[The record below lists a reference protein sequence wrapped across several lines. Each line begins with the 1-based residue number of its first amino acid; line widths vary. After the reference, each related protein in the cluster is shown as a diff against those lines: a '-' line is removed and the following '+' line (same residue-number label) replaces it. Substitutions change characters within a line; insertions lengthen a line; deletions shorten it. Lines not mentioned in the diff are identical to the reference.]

1 MKYCTQCGTQTEKD
15 ERFCLVCG
23 AEIPDVK
30 ERIRKEDGFNRW
42 WLLPIIT
49 LSVILAGGI
58 IIHFYLEKHNSVT
71 KEAYQTGIQ
80 HPEDR
85 LYYSQALEAFEK
97 AGSLKTNF
105 QAAKTAKEFMKVAL
119 KVESKIQSIDELI
132 GDQAFQEGLQ
142 LAQEAEDQLKPYKG
156 EVTQRLLD
164 RIISKRNEVQVAQIK
179 QQFSENPTIDE
190 LKILLWQIHSIKAD
204 KSEEL
209 VQSMED
215 RFINDTFS
223 RASENLQDNQ
233 FTTALNIVEE
243 GLRYIPESERLKN
256 LKSTIEKQK
265 VAFETEQQK
274 RIEQALS
281 QYELEQDQN
290 KNNAVEIVKVEA
302 KPDEYGD
309 IVVKGEIKSVA
320 TVPIQSVTVNYS
332 LYDEND
338 ELLTENE
345 TFLYPE
351 TLYPNETGKFEYIHY
366 EMPDKVSIEINQV
379 SWFLDEE

>member
-1 MKYCTQCGTQTEKD
+1 MKYCTQCGTQTEKN

-23 AEIPDVK
+23 AEIPDLD
-30 ERIRKEDGFNRW
+30 ERIPDEGFNRW
-42 WLLPIIT
+42 WLLPIIM
-49 LSVILAGGI
+49 LSIILAGGI
-58 IIHFYLEKHNSVT
+58 IMHFYLEHQNSET
-71 KEAYQTGIQ
+71 INAFESGIQ
-80 HPEDR
+80 HAEEGH
-85 LYYSQALEAFEK
+85 YTQALEAFEE
-97 AGSLKTNF
+97 AVSLKSNF
-105 QAAKTAKEFMKVAL
+105 QAAKTAKEFMEVAL
-119 KVESKIQSIDELI
+119 TVESKIQSIDKLI
-132 GDQAFQEGLQ
+132 EEQKFHEGLQ
-142 LAQEAEDQLKPYKG
+142 LAQEAEDQLESYKG

-164 RIISKRNEVQVAQIK
+164 RIISKRNEVQIAQIE
-179 QQFSENPTIDE
+179 QQFSESPSFEE
-190 LKILLWQIHSIKAD
+190 LKILLWQIHSINAE

-209 VQSMED
+209 VQAMED

-243 GLRYIPESERLKN
+243 GLRYLPESERLKN

-281 QYELEQDQN
+281 QYELEQDHN
-290 KNNAVEIVKVEA
+290 KNNAVEVVKVTA

-332 LYDEND
+332 LYDEED

-366 EMPDKVSIEINQV
+366 EMPDKVSIEINQI
-379 SWFLDEE
+379 SWFLDDE

>member
-1 MKYCTQCGTQTEKD
+1 M
-15 ERFCLVCG
+15 
-23 AEIPDVK
+23 
-30 ERIRKEDGFNRW
+30 
-42 WLLPIIT
+42 
-49 LSVILAGGI
+49 
-58 IIHFYLEKHNSVT
+58 
-71 KEAYQTGIQ
+71 
-80 HPEDR
+80 
-85 LYYSQALEAFEK
+85 
-97 AGSLKTNF
+97 
-105 QAAKTAKEFMKVAL
+105 
-119 KVESKIQSIDELI
+119 
-132 GDQAFQEGLQ
+132 
-142 LAQEAEDQLKPYKG
+142 
-156 EVTQRLLD
+156 
-164 RIISKRNEVQVAQIK
+164 
-179 QQFSENPTIDE
+179 
-190 LKILLWQIHSIKAD
+190 
-204 KSEEL
+204 
-209 VQSMED
+209 
-215 RFINDTFS
+215 
-223 RASENLQDNQ
+223 
-233 FTTALNIVEE
+233 EE

>member
-58 IIHFYLEKHNSVT
+58 IIHFYLENQNSET
-71 KEAYQTGIQ
+71 IEAYQTGIQ
-80 HPEDR
+80 HAEEGH
-85 LYYSQALEAFEK
+85 YSQALEAFEK